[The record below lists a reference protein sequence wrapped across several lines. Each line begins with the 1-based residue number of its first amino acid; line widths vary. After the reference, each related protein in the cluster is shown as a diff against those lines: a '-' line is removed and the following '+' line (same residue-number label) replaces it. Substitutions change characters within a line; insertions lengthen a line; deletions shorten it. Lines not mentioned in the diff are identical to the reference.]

1 MWSRHKK
8 LKEWVSAGLLA
19 ESQAQAIESY
29 EQIRKSGRFGRGLV
43 HLSIFAILVG
53 VLSIIASNWY
63 KIPGEV
69 KIGVHLLLNIGVGL
83 TAFWADRKGKELW
96 REGAALAFIGLTLTL
111 IILVGQVYQLTGN
124 VAGATMLW
132 MAITLPF
139 FLLMGRTY
147 ATAVPWMIAFLVTL
161 CFAVEEYVTP
171 LSAPYDDLF
180 YIGIPALLPLALMAD
195 GALDIFRR
203 FRPALA
209 DVFLKT
215 GCALSA
221 FFASTSLIV
230 TYIGHYSKEFWVTPS
245 LPLAVLATGLVAIAL
260 HAVVYG
266 FYKNRADMKYASLFA
281 LVSLLVFIAPFFG
294 PGFGGTLFGALVFIT
309 YWVFIGWIAQNAG
322 YMRVVSLAISLI
334 AIRIFF
340 IYVEIFGSLMSTG
353 IGLIVGGVVMLGLI
367 YAARKLNG
375 HLRAKGKLHDAL

>member
-8 LKEWVSAGLLA
+8 LAEWVAAGLLA
-19 ESQAQAIESY
+19 EPQARAIEDY
-29 EQIRKSGRFGRGLV
+29 ERMRKSGRFGRGLV

-63 KIPGEV
+63 QIPGGV

-83 TAFWADRKGKELW
+83 LALWSDRKGRDVW

-147 ATAVPWMIAFLVTL
+147 ATAVPWMIAFLATL
-161 CFAVEEYVTP
+161 CCVVEEYVTP

-180 YIGIPALLPLALMAD
+180 QIGIPALLPLALMAD

-203 FRPALA
+203 WRPALA

-215 GCALSA
+215 GFTLAAFAASA
-221 FFASTSLIV
+221 SIV
-230 TYIGHYSKEFWVTPS
+230 VTHLAYYGSQVWVVPS
-245 LPLAVLATGLVAIAL
+245 VPLVILAAGLVAIAL

-266 FYKNRADMKYASLFA
+266 FYRLRPDMKGAALFA
-281 LVSLLVFIAPFFG
+281 LVSFLVFIAPFLG
-294 PGFGGTLFGALVFIT
+294 PGFGGTLFGALVFIA
-309 YWVFIGWIAQNAG
+309 YWVFVGWIAQNAG
-322 YMRVVSLAISLI
+322 HMRIVSLAITII

-340 IYVEIFGSLMSTG
+340 IYVELFGSLMSTG
-353 IGLIVGGVVMLGLI
+353 VGLIVGGAVMLGLI
-367 YAARKLNG
+367 YAARKLNAR
-375 HLRAKGKLHDAL
+375 LRAKGKIHDAL